1 MSNEFPG
8 WRDGSEAP
16 GQPMSTSMDVAVT
29 HTAMRPY
36 ASDLLLR
43 HCHALGFS
51 GNGRVP
57 ARIRLEEALGPDL
70 ARKLVASLTA
80 ASRR

>member
-1 MSNEFPG
+1 MRDEFPG
-8 WRDGSEAP
+8 WRDGNE
-16 GQPMSTSMDVAVT
+16 GLGEPMSTSMDGAVT
-29 HTAMRPY
+29 HTAMQPY
-36 ASDLLLR
+36 GSSLLLR

-57 ARIRLEEALGPDL
+57 ARVRLEEALGPEL
-70 ARKLVASLTA
+70 ARKLVSSLTA